1 MNRFVS
7 RAIAPLL
14 LGLIP
19 AFASAQ
25 NATTGVDWLT
35 RGAASFQSQARAIDI
50 DRPASRR
57 YAVVVGNGD
66 YETAPDLVNAVADA
80 KAMATFLRGHGFS
93 VEERYD
99 LTKRGF
105 EDLMR
110 RVLFEIGPDADVLFY
125 FSGHGIQIGRR
136 NYLLPVDAG
145 LKSAYDTPFETVTL
159 DSIIQI
165 LGSRSRQQLVILD
178 SCRNNPFT
186 DAKMMTEIDPTLF
199 EAQTGFNA
207 MSVPVNS
214 LLAYAT
220 SPGAVA
226 YDGTDVN
233 SPFTG
238 SLLQNASADPSQ
250 DMRTI
255 LKQVRRDVYLKTEGQ
270 QVPWESST
278 LVEPFVFGM
287 TGAPTQSV
295 QPYGES
301 RGLQKIV
308 AEFAPAAQLANA
320 AASGQPM
327 TISARLERRI
337 QLGDALIS
345 ALGLAANENIAISGD
360 LATGR
365 LILETA
371 ADGITDYAG
380 QALSGDALKSLVYE
394 YVPEQR
400 PGDSDTAADP
410 IVETFTTTRNEAETQ
425 GFALSMN
432 PDACDIEAGDWLDPE
447 GVGLTRY
454 PNEIDPEQAI
464 ATCAAA
470 IQIAPTAG
478 RFHYQLGRAYQADT
492 KYEEALAA
500 FTKARDLGHTR
511 AWHALGDLVA
521 EAESI
526 EGGAGGG
533 AVSQKALEL
542 YAKGVEAGDPYAYHA
557 LGKQLLRH
565 GRTKASRRHGFD
577 LLSQALELGHTF
589 AMNELGY
596 YFLDEKNENFEPERG
611 LRYLRE
617 SAARDDIYGFNNLG
631 LVYDKGLGGTEPDPN
646 QALEWYTKA
655 ADGGHPFA
663 PVNIGRMYYNGRI
676 GGGANVAEAIKWY
689 DRGLEGGMA
698 WGGANAAWIIANE
711 KPRGFTPADAA
722 MRAAKAAVLR
732 DTEAAK
738 QAAQVLTGLD
748 KRAMDGASQ
757 MLLKTFDPAQEVDG
771 VVGPKTQA
779 AIVAL
784 SQKYNFTPPSDN
796 ALERLLTLAK
806 VYWRDKGIRI
816 DLL

>member
-7 RAIAPLL
+7 RAVAPLL
-14 LGLIP
+14 VGLMP
-19 AFASAQ
+19 LVATAETS
-25 NATTGVDWLT
+25 TTGVDWLT
-35 RGAASFQSQARAIDI
+35 RGAASFQNPGRAIDL

-57 YAVVVGNGD
+57 YAVVVGNGN
-66 YETAPDLVNAVADA
+66 YETAPDLANAVADA
-80 KAMATFLRGHGFS
+80 KAMAGFLRTQGFS

-159 DSIIQI
+159 DSIIKI
-165 LGSRSRQQLVILD
+165 LGARSRQQLVILD

-186 DAKMMTEIDPTLF
+186 DARMMTEIDPTLF
-199 EAQTGFNA
+199 EAQEGFNA

-238 SLLQNASADPSQ
+238 SLLQTASADPNQ

-255 LKQVRRDVYLKTEGQ
+255 LKEVRRDVYLKTEGQ

-287 TGAPTQSV
+287 TGAPQQSR
-295 QPYGES
+295 PTYGQS

-308 AEFAPAAQLANA
+308 AEFAPAAQLATA
-320 AASGQPM
+320 TTSDQVK

-337 QLGDALIS
+337 QLGDALIA
-345 ALGLAANENIAISGD
+345 ALGLAPDELISVSGD

-365 LILETA
+365 LVLETD
-371 ADGITDYAG
+371 ADGISDYNG
-380 QALSGDALKSLVYE
+380 QALRGDVLKSLVYE
-394 YVPEQR
+394 YVPRQR
-400 PGDSDTAADP
+400 PGDGESASEAV
-410 IVETFTTTRNEAETQ
+410 VETFSTTRNEAETQ
-425 GFALSMN
+425 NFELSMN
-432 PDACDIEAGDWLDPE
+432 PDACDVEAGDWLDPE

-454 PNEIDPEQAI
+454 PNEINPEQAV
-464 ATCAAA
+464 AVCNAA
-470 IQIAPTAG
+470 IAIAPTAG

-492 KYEEALAA
+492 KYKLALAA
-500 FTKARDLGHTR
+500 FEKARDLGHTR

-521 EAESI
+521 EAASI

-533 AVSQKALEL
+533 AVSQSALEL

-596 YFLDEKNENFEPERG
+596 YFLDESNENFEPGRG

-617 SAARDDIYGFNNLG
+617 SAARNDIYGYNNLG
-631 LVYDKGLGGTEPDPN
+631 LVFDKGLGGTEPDPA

-663 PVNIGRMYYNGRI
+663 PVNIGRMYYNGRL
-676 GGGANVAEAIKWY
+676 GGGANVAEAIRWY

-711 KPRGFTPADAA
+711 KPAGFSPADAA

-732 DTEAAK
+732 DAEAAK
-738 QAAQVLTGLD
+738 QAAQTLTGLD

-757 MLLKTFDPAQEVDG
+757 MILKTFMPEQEVDG

-779 AIVAL
+779 AIVEL